1 MATTLTQAA
10 VERLKPTA
18 GRRRFV
24 RDAASRSLYLVVHP
38 TGQRSWLMRFRR
50 PGGKVANLVLGAVDL
65 SRRSQSGEPEIGQPL
80 TLVAARLLAS
90 KINAERASGRD
101 VVADHKARKHRRHA
115 EIAEAAAN
123 SFTVA
128 ARDFVEQHAKA
139 KTRGWKETARNL
151 GFDYDLEPREGG
163 LADRWSDR
171 SVKSLDAHDLFAAVE
186 EARRFS
192 TPGIEPRRAEPSE
205 ARARKLH
212 AALSIMFSWL
222 QRRRR
227 IEVNPMASL
236 HPPSAP
242 KARDRVLT
250 KAEIAKLWAATDA
263 VSDPFGAVFKLLL
276 LTGARLNEIARLEW
290 EEASEDCSTIT
301 VPGSRTKNHLPFDI
315 FLPPAA
321 REIISSLPRRD
332 DCPFAFTTNGVT
344 PISGWGKVKRRL
356 DAAMGNVPPWR
367 IHDLRRTA
375 ATGMAELG
383 IPPHIVE
390 SCLNHI
396 SGHRAGVAG
405 TYNRAQYGSEKREA
419 LERWAAHL
427 ATIVSGGK
435 R

>member
-1 MATTLTQAA
+1 
-10 VERLKPTA
+10 
-18 GRRRFV
+18 
-24 RDAASRSLYLVVHP
+24 
-38 TGQRSWLMRFRR
+38 MRFRR
-50 PGGKVANLVLGAVDL
+50 PGGRVANLVLGPVDL
-65 SRRSQSGEPEIGQPL
+65 SRRAPSGEPEIGQPL
-80 TLVAARLLAS
+80 TLVAARQLAA
-90 KINAERASGRD
+90 KINTERASGRD

-123 SFTVA
+123 SFAAA

-139 KTRGWKETARNL
+139 RTRGWKETARNL
-151 GFDYDLEPREGG
+151 GLDYDLEPREGG

-171 SVKSLDAHDLFAAVE
+171 SVKLVDAHDLFAAIE
-186 EARRFS
+186 EARRFG

-222 QRRRR
+222 QQRRR

-236 HPPSAP
+236 HPPGAP

-250 KAEIAKLWAATDA
+250 QAEIAKLWVAAGA
-263 VSDPFGAVFKLLL
+263 AAEPFGRVVKLLL
-276 LTGARLNEIARLEW
+276 LTGARLNEVAQLRW
-290 EEASEDCSTIT
+290 EEVSEDASTIT

-321 REIISSLPRRD
+321 REIIGSLPRRD
-332 DCPFAFTTNGVT
+332 SCPFAFTTNGRT
-344 PISGWGKVKRRL
+344 AISGWSKVKRRL

-383 IPPHIVE
+383 VLPQVVE
-390 SCLNHI
+390 AALNHV

-405 TYNRAQYGSEKREA
+405 TYNRALYSSEKRA
-419 LERWAAHL
+419 AWERWAAHL
-427 ATIVSGGK
+427 ASIASGGK